1 MDFNRVQTNASK
13 FELLGEKAAPVGSVG
28 SVSVTSGVG
37 ASGGAE

>member
-28 SVSVTSGVG
+28 SVTSGVG
-37 ASGGAE
+37 ASGGR